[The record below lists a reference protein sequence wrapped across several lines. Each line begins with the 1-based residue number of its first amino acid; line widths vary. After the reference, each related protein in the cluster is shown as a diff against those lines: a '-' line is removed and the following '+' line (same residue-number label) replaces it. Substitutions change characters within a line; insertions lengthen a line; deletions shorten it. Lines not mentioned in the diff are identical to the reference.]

1 MIKLNGKVV
10 DYRHFP
16 DNSLCILNLEN
27 SDFYNPYITWY
38 YENDEE
44 MVLLYYLVSHI
55 RNVYSDYF
63 PQITLIMPYIPNA
76 RMDRTKSEKEV
87 FTLKY
92 FTQFINS
99 LNFIEVW
106 VFDPHSYVSE
116 ALINNIRFFSV
127 ENIIKYIIVFEYNN
141 DIDLVYFPDAGAM
154 KRYSQYFTNQN
165 INMIYGNKVRNW
177 ETGKIEG
184 LEILNKDGKPCEK
197 SVVDGKKILMIDDI
211 ISYGGTMA
219 YSADKLHEMGAKQI
233 DIYASHLENSFF
245 DKEKGTLR
253 KRMEFGTN
261 IVNCIYTTNSIYK
274 EENNIENFNIRIIN
288 NFKIK

>member
-1 MIKLNGKVV
+1 
-10 DYRHFP
+10 
-16 DNSLCILNLEN
+16 
-27 SDFYNPYITWY
+27 
-38 YENDEE
+38 
-44 MVLLYYLVSHI
+44 
-55 RNVYSDYF
+55 
-63 PQITLIMPYIPNA
+63 MPYIPNA

-116 ALINNIRFFSV
+116 ALINNIRFLSV
-127 ENIIKYIIVFEYNN
+127 ENIIKHIIAFEYNN

-165 INMIYGNKVRNW
+165 KDMIYGNKVRNW

-233 DIYASHLENSFF
+233 DIYVSHLENSFF

-274 EENNIENFNIRIIN
+274 EENNTENFNIKIIN